1 VWFVGLNHKH
11 QRTMK
16 KIAPF
21 VLPIVFMLSFA
32 ACSQAQKKENISATK
47 PSTDLSAKPATPV
60 AQGKETLAKVVFAQG
75 CFWCVEEIFEA
86 VKGVKAVVS
95 GYSGGTE
102 ANPTYEE
109 VGGGSTSHAEAVEI
123 TYNSEEISY
132 EQLLKVYFHSGDI
145 TQVNGQGP
153 DHGRQYRSIV
163 FYNDATQK
171 KQVEDYIKNL
181 EASGKYSR
189 KIAVE
194 IAPFTKFYPAED
206 YHQDFVK
213 RNPNQGYVRGVSIP
227 RYKKAIQHFPELLR

>member
-1 VWFVGLNHKH
+1 
-11 QRTMK
+11 MK
-16 KIAPF
+16 KIAQF
-21 VLPIVFMLSFA
+21 VLPVVLMLGFT
-32 ACSQAQKKENISATK
+32 ACSQAQKKGS
-47 PSTDLSAKPATPV
+47 TPV
-60 AQGKETLAKVVFAQG
+60 NDQTGISSNKVNTPPARDVGNWEKIVVAQG

-86 VKGVKAVVS
+86 VKGVKEVVS
-95 GYSGGTE
+95 GYAGGTE
-102 ANPTYEE
+102 ENPTYEE

-123 TYNSEEISY
+123 TYNPEEISY
-132 EQLLKVYFHSGDI
+132 EQLLKVYFNSGDI

-163 FYNDATQK
+163 FYNDGAQK

-194 IAPFTKFYPAED
+194 IAPLSIFYPAED

-213 RNPNQGYVRGVSIP
+213 RNPNQGYVRGVSVP
-227 RYKKAIQHFPELLR
+227 RYKKAIQNFPELLK

>member
-1 VWFVGLNHKH
+1 
-11 QRTMK
+11 MK
-16 KIAPF
+16 KIARFILPV
-21 VLPIVFMLSFA
+21 VLMLSFT
-32 ACSQAQKKENISATK
+32 ACSQAQKKGTVPASEKPGVSATK
-47 PSTDLSAKPATPV
+47 MNTPPARDN
-60 AQGKETLAKVVFAQG
+60 GNWEKIVVAQG

-102 ANPTYEE
+102 ENPTYEE
-109 VGGGSTSHAEAVEI
+109 VGSGRTSHAEAVEI
-123 TYNSEEISY
+123 TYNPEEISY
-132 EQLLKVYFHSGDI
+132 EQLLKVYFNSGDI

-153 DHGRQYRSIV
+153 DHGRQYRSII
-163 FYNDATQK
+163 FYNDGAQK

-194 IAPFTKFYPAED
+194 VVPATEFYPAED

-213 RNPNQGYVRGVSIP
+213 LNPNQGYVRGVSVP
-227 RYKKAIQHFPELLR
+227 RYKKAIQNFPELLK